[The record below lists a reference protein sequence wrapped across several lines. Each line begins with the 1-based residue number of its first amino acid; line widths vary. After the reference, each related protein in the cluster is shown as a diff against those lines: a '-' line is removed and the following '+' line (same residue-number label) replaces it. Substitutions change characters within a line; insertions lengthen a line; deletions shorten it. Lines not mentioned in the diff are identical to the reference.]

1 MALHYDVTT
10 VPKAVD
16 AEGNITEFADQLIW
30 CTLFVNLQEINKHNI
45 DEWYHR
51 LQFYALVEGFEALEK
66 ITKQDLEDHIGLST
80 NAPYKTW
87 NQFVAKVSKMWCD
100 KKKFKPCNKLN
111 PLKLKDCV
119 R

>member
-51 LQFYALVEGFEALEK
+51 LQFYALVEGFEALIHLANVISWLLIIMSRCGVK
-66 ITKQDLEDHIGLST
+66 
-80 NAPYKTW
+80 
-87 NQFVAKVSKMWCD
+87 
-100 KKKFKPCNKLN
+100 
-111 PLKLKDCV
+111 
-119 R
+119 